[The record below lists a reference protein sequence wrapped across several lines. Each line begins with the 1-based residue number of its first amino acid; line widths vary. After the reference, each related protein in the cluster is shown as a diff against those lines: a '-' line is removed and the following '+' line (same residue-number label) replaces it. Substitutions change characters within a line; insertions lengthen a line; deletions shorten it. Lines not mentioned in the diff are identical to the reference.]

1 MNSTQIVLAAI
12 AKVAPDVDVEALDH
26 QADLREEADLDSMD
40 FLHVV
45 TAVHEATGLEIPERD
60 YPQLW
65 SVASF
70 ADYVAA
76 SGGT

>member
-12 AKVAPDVDVEALDH
+12 AKVAPDVDVDALDH
-26 QADLREEADLDSMD
+26 RADLREEADLDSMD

-45 TAVHEATGLEIPERD
+45 TAVHEATGVEIPERD

-70 ADYVAA
+70 ADYLSS
-76 SGGT
+76 SGAT